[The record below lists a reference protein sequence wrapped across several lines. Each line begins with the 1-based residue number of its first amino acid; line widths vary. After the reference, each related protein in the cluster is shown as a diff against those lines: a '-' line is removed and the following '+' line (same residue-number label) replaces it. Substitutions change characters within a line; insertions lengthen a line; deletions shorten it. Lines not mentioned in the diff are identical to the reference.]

1 LYFSIHHK
9 IAAKLGNI
17 LNAIILSPH
26 PDSIG
31 NASEEIFFATLRA
44 KKENK
49 KLIIL
54 HPKKFIQ
61 YFIKN
66 IKFYDKSFF
75 NIDCDYFYFKQ
86 NSFWQNFWSNI
97 WSIYFIFANITHGI
111 LKKIFNIKSNGHYWR
126 PSLGQ
131 DIIWRPNI
139 NSNKFDLKLFKNQYW
154 KEQFKEEINFNFI
167 NEKKLKID
175 LNNLGISEND
185 WFVCLHVRE
194 GGFKKD
200 WDNPLNANIENYID
214 AINEIVNRG
223 GNVIRVGDNSMT
235 KLPNIKGLIDYPFTT
250 FKNSEMDLY
259 LLKKCKFFICMGSG
273 PLDAAN
279 LLFRKRLLLTN
290 TAQYLHG
297 LPFNKGSY
305 AIFKQVYSKNKKR
318 FLSVREYMLDAENIN
333 NKWWI
338 SDDHQLY
345 ENNKKEIKQAVI
357 EMLDY
362 NDSLPRTYLQNQ
374 FRTQYEKCIKIFQNN
389 FKFSSDELENT
400 YEWYRSSPRMNY
412 WEGEISNTYLD
423 SNWEQSSRNKT

>member
-1 LYFSIHHK
+1 MYFSIHHK

-279 LLFRKRLLLTN
+279 LLFRKRLLLIN

-318 FLSVREYMLDAENIN
+318 FLSLREYMLDAENIN

-374 FRTQYEKCIKIFQNN
+374 FRIQYEKCIKIFQNN

>member
-1 LYFSIHHK
+1 MYFSIHHK
-9 IAAKLGNI
+9 IVAKLGNI

-44 KKENK
+44 KRENK

-54 HPKKFIQ
+54 HPKKFVQ

-66 IKFYDKSFF
+66 IKFYDKNFF

-139 NSNKFDLKLFKNQYW
+139 NSNKFDLKLFKNQHW

-200 WDNPLNANIENYID
+200 WDNP
-214 AINEIVNRG
+214 
-223 GNVIRVGDNSMT
+223 
-235 KLPNIKGLIDYPFTT
+235 
-250 FKNSEMDLY
+250 
-259 LLKKCKFFICMGSG
+259 
-273 PLDAAN
+273 
-279 LLFRKRLLLTN
+279 
-290 TAQYLHG
+290 
-297 LPFNKGSY
+297 
-305 AIFKQVYSKNKKR
+305 
-318 FLSVREYMLDAENIN
+318 
-333 NKWWI
+333 
-338 SDDHQLY
+338 
-345 ENNKKEIKQAVI
+345 
-357 EMLDY
+357 
-362 NDSLPRTYLQNQ
+362 
-374 FRTQYEKCIKIFQNN
+374 
-389 FKFSSDELENT
+389 
-400 YEWYRSSPRMNY
+400 
-412 WEGEISNTYLD
+412 
-423 SNWEQSSRNKT
+423 

>member
-1 LYFSIHHK
+1 MYFSIHHK